1 MIKWVLKSKTLLQFL
16 IINNNI
22 LSYLFTN
29 KLVVG
34 IIPIARVAANLPGED
49 LIYLKL
55 LISVTQNALL

>member
-1 MIKWVLKSKTLLQFL
+1 MIKWVSKSKTFLQFL

-34 IIPIARVAANLPGED
+34 IIPIASVAANLPGED